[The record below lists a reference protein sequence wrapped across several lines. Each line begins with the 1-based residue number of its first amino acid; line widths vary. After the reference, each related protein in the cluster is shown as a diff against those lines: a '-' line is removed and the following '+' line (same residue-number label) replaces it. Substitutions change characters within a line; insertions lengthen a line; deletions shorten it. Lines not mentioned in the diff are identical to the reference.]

1 MKMGQI
7 LGIAV
12 AAVGIVLLG
21 FAYNATEAPVEQLSN
36 TLTGRYRDE
45 TMWYFVAGTASIVT
59 GGLMALFWDR
69 T

>member
-7 LGIAV
+7 LGIAI

-21 FAYNATEAPVEQLSN
+21 VAYNATEAPVEQLSN

-45 TMWYFVAGTASIVT
+45 TMWYFVTGTASIVT

-69 T
+69 R